1 MGLRTAKKL
10 IESIRLTLRDL
21 EKNTKLHEDSRS
33 DLQRIP
39 LLRLADLESAT
50 VDEPGLSKPVSQH
63 LAAEL
68 AAAAALEQRS
78 DKPANNKQLWP
89 NRIDE
94 PVPSS
99 TVNVRN
105 RH

>member
-21 EKNTKLHEDSRS
+21 EENTKLHEDSRS

-78 DKPANNKQLWP
+78 DKPADNKQL
-89 NRIDE
+89 
-94 PVPSS
+94 
-99 TVNVRN
+99 
-105 RH
+105 

>member
-10 IESIRLTLRDL
+10 FESIRLTLRDL

-50 VDEPGLSKPVSQH
+50 VDEPGLSKPS
-63 LAAEL
+63 
-68 AAAAALEQRS
+68 
-78 DKPANNKQLWP
+78 AN
-89 NRIDE
+89 I
-94 PVPSS
+94 
-99 TVNVRN
+99 
-105 RH
+105 